1 MSLKR
6 YRCSTCAHI
15 YDEAMGDPIH
25 GVAPGTRFDDL
36 PPEWFCS
43 VCGDPRESFE
53 FAGLSEYAQ
62 AAAER
67 NNDQEGD
74 PIVIVGA
81 GISGWNIAEQLRQ
94 NGAEGPITIVT
105 KDDGDYYYKPHLS
118 VSVTSKSRADLII
131 AKGPDRA
138 QLLDVD
144 LRART
149 QVIGLDRNKKR
160 LLTDKGKVEYAKL
173 VLATGAVPLRL
184 YDRRIQQHI
193 HQLNDLDHYEA
204 LTELL
209 NSGNKRVLILGAGL
223 IGCEL
228 GDHLA
233 RAGHEVA
240 INDRAP
246 YLLSAVVSEGV
257 STYVQDRYVQNGI
270 AFFLGTTMN
279 DVAKEDGGL
288 QIQFE
293 DGRTME
299 RDVVISAIGLKPNIE
314 LAARAGLD
322 VGKGI
327 NVDEA
332 MRTSDPDI
340 YALGDCA
347 EHKGQVFSFV
357 EPINR
362 QAAVIVDQ
370 LYGEGKRRFES
381 RMPMVLVKSRTCQIK
396 SVPPERSSRA
406 GSSIRRVHSSDQ
418 GVVDEWWSD
427 DGLLVGY
434 SACGDVAGTYE
445 PAMNQGD
452 RADPGDNVNSSSPP
466 GHPAKAII
474 LPTEVKY

>member
-1 MSLKR
+1 MAIVARLRIIWITTFIPERRKMSFKR

-15 YDEAMGDPIH
+15 YDEAMGDPIF

-36 PPEWFCS
+36 PDEWFV

-53 FAGLSEYAQ
+53 FVGLSEHAQ
-62 AAAER
+62 AVGER
-67 NNDQEGD
+67 TSDQEGD

-81 GISGWNIAEQLRQ
+81 GIGGRYIAEQLRQ
-94 NGAEGPITIVT
+94 NGAKGPITIVT

-118 VSVTSKSRADLII
+118 VSVTSKLRADLII

-149 QVIGLDRNKKR
+149 QVIGLDRKKKR
-160 LLTDKGKVEYAKL
+160 LLTNKGQVEYTKL
-173 VLATGAVPLRL
+173 VLATGAVPFRL

-193 HQLNDLDHYEA
+193 HQLNDLDQYES

-209 NSGNKRVLILGAGL
+209 NGGRKRVLILGAGL

-257 STYVQDRYVQNGI
+257 SIYVQDRYVQNGI
-270 AFFLGTTMN
+270 AFLLGTTMN
-279 DVAKEDGGL
+279 DVAKEDGVL

-299 RDVVISAIGLKPNIE
+299 RDVVIRRSA
-314 LAARAGLD
+314 
-322 VGKGI
+322 
-327 NVDEA
+327 
-332 MRTSDPDI
+332 
-340 YALGDCA
+340 
-347 EHKGQVFSFV
+347 
-357 EPINR
+357 
-362 QAAVIVDQ
+362 
-370 LYGEGKRRFES
+370 
-381 RMPMVLVKSRTCQIK
+381 
-396 SVPPERSSRA
+396 
-406 GSSIRRVHSSDQ
+406 
-418 GVVDEWWSD
+418 
-427 DGLLVGY
+427 
-434 SACGDVAGTYE
+434 
-445 PAMNQGD
+445 
-452 RADPGDNVNSSSPP
+452 
-466 GHPAKAII
+466 
-474 LPTEVKY
+474 